1 MKKSVYI
8 KNYLIN
14 DLILLATIL
23 GITYLVFDSWNK
35 NDSKEEASV
44 ELIPLK
50 ISENDEISQFFS
62 KSNFMDKHSK
72 FFLYSIS

>member
-62 KSNFMDKHSK
+62 KSNFMDKCSK
-72 FFLYSIS
+72 TSYYSIS